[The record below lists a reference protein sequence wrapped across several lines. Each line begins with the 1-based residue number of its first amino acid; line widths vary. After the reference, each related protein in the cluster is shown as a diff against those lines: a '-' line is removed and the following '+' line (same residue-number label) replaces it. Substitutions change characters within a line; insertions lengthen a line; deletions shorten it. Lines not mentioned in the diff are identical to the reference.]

1 MSYYL
6 INLLI
11 KLFSSSSSPIFVD
24 KNKIFLDQLIDQCD
38 GSYFEL
44 QGRYLSK
51 IDINQAK
58 DLIQTG

>member
-1 MSYYL
+1 
-6 INLLI
+6 
-11 KLFSSSSSPIFVD
+11 LFSSSPIFLD
-24 KNKIFLDQLIDQCD
+24 KNKIFLDQLIDQYD